1 MFAREYKTTVFVSSH
16 ILSEIESMADTIG
29 IISHGVMKQEISMQ
43 EIREE
48 NDICTEFVT
57 PDVRHAAYVLEQVA
71 GVKNFKILEEGKIRI
86 YEKKELPSLSQ
97 ILVENKIGIQ
107 ALTNHSETLEEYF
120 LKLTG
125 EEK

>member
-1 MFAREYKTTVFVSSH
+1 MFAREYKTTVLVSSH

-43 EIREE
+43 EIREK
-48 NDICTEFVT
+48 NDICTELVT

-86 YEKKELPSLSQ
+86 YEKKELPSLSK